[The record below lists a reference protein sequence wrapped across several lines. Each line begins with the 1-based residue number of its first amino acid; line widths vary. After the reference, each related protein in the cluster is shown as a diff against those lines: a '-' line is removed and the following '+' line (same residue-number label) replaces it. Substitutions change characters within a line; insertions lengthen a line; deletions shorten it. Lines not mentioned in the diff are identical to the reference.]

1 MWELVIALTMALFV
15 ILGSMAFL
23 LWVIRQAV
31 QARKYR
37 ELVRTASKPEP
48 H

>member
-1 MWELVIALTMALFV
+1 MWELAIALMMALFV

-37 ELVRTASKPEP
+37 ELMRLASRSR
-48 H
+48 